1 MIHVLLSGGSGTRL
15 WPLSRLRMPKQYL
28 PLVQGKS
35 LFEDTLERHQGI
47 CSGHLIV
54 TNATQFALAQQQTG
68 ARSATYVLE
77 AVGRNT
83 APAIA
88 MACHTLDPECLVLV
102 TPSDHLI
109 RDREAYRKAV
119 ESAIELARQGN
130 LVTFGIE
137 PTYPETGFGYIQ
149 AQGNVVTAF
158 KEKPDQ
164 ATAQSY
170 LNAGGYYWNAGI
182 FCFKAGVYME
192 ELKQMA
198 PELYKAVLEAT
209 SLNQGPDSAG
219 CYLPT
224 LHEMLGMTDISI
236 DYAVLEK
243 SKRVRVVPCSIGWS
257 DLGSFDA
264 LYPELEKDSQG
275 NTLTGPSLLPI
286 RSHNNLLLHY
296 GPQVLVTQD
305 VDNLLIVTTPDA
317 LYIGQR
323 GRSQGLREVVKEMQG
338 LRPDLLESYAETATS
353 WGSIKILEISP
364 ESLIMTLKV
373 NKTGQETLRLGPHE
387 LKEHP
392 RVQDIL
398 NQWGETRVNIRC
410 CNTLNNNSFLESS
423 QSLDTWWI
431 ECHSD
436 HVASPIRF
444 LVLITKGG
452 HS

>member
-1 MIHVLLSGGSGTRL
+1 MIHILLSGGSGTRL

-28 PLVQGKS
+28 PLVQGSS
-35 LFEDTLERHQGI
+35 LFEDTLERHQGF

-54 TNATQFALAQQQTG
+54 TNATQFALAQRQAG
-68 ARSATYVLE
+68 PRSATYILE

-88 MACHTLDPECLVLV
+88 MACHTLDPECIVLV

-109 RDREAYRKAV
+109 RDREAYRRAV
-119 ESAIELARQGN
+119 EKASELANQGN

-137 PTYPETGFGYIQ
+137 PAYPETGFGYIQ

-164 ATAQSY
+164 TTAQSY
-170 LNAGGYYWNAGI
+170 LDAGGYYWNAGI

-192 ELKQMA
+192 ELKHHA
-198 PELYKAVLEAT
+198 PDLHQAVLEAA
-209 SLNQGPDSAG
+209 SLDQGPDSTG

-224 LHEMLGMTDISI
+224 LQEMMGMTDISI

-243 SKRVRVVPCSIGWS
+243 SDRVRVVPCSIGWS

-264 LYPELEKDSQG
+264 LYSELELDSQG

-305 VDNLLIVTTPDA
+305 VDNLLVVTTPDA

-323 GRSQGLREVVKEMQG
+323 GQSQGLREVVKEMQS
-338 LRPDLLESYAETATS
+338 LSPELLESYPETATS
-353 WGSIKILEISP
+353 WGSAKVLEQTP
-364 ESLIMTLKV
+364 ESLIITLTV
-373 NKTGQETLRLGPHE
+373 NPAGLETLRLGPQE

-392 RVQDIL
+392 RIHKIMD
-398 NQWGETRVNIRC
+398 QWGDTNVSIQC
-410 CNTLNNNSFLESS
+410 CNIENNKDLSPSN
-423 QSLDTWWI
+423 QSLATWSF
-431 ECHSD
+431 ESNP
-436 HVASPIRF
+436 AKKESPSRI
-444 LVLITKGG
+444 LVLLKKGTA
-452 HS
+452 